1 MTSTHETAPPS
12 TTPLAA
18 PLSAPLAR
26 TVRGSGPGLLLAHG
40 AGGGIEANYGP
51 ILDGLAARHTV
62 VGVDYP
68 GAGDSPRSLT
78 PLDVDTLADELVAA
92 ADAEG
97 VGRFAVSGYSLGGPV
112 AIRVAARHPER
123 VDALVLSA
131 TFAYADTRTDLVA
144 SVWRQLLAADDPR
157 LLGEFVQL
165 MALGEGALN
174 TLTPDEVRAAA
185 ELITATV
192 PPGTGDQV
200 ELVRRIDVRE
210 DLAAITVPAL
220 VIVTTADPLVS
231 PTLQRA
237 LAAGLPGSET
247 AELPTGHLPFAERP
261 QEWLALI
268 TGFLARHREG
278 RVA

>member
-12 TTPLAA
+12 TTPLA
-18 PLSAPLAR
+18 APLAR

-78 PLDVDTLADELVAA
+78 PLDVDALADELVAA

>member
-12 TTPLAA
+12 TTPLTT
-18 PLSAPLAR
+18 PLAR

-68 GAGDSPRSLT
+68 GAGASPRSLT

-97 VGRFAVSGYSLGGPV
+97 VERFAVSGYSLGGPV

-144 SVWRQLLAADDPR
+144 SVWRQLLAVDDPR

-174 TLTPDEVRAAA
+174 TLTPDEIRAGA

-200 ELVRRIDVRE
+200 DLVRRIDVRE
-210 DLAAITVPAL
+210 DLAGITVPAL
-220 VIVTTADPLVS
+220 VIVTADDPLVS

-268 TGFLARHREG
+268 TGFLARHREAG
-278 RVA
+278 RA

>member
-1 MTSTHETAPPS
+1 MTSTHETAPP
-12 TTPLAA
+12 TTPLA
-18 PLSAPLAR
+18 APLAR

-97 VGRFAVSGYSLGGPV
+97 VERFAVSGYSLGGPV

-174 TLTPDEVRAAA
+174 TLTPDRVRAAA

-210 DLAAITVPAL
+210 DLATITVPAL
-220 VIVTTADPLVS
+220 VIVTAADPLIS

-237 LAAGLPGSET
+237 LAAGLPGSAT

-268 TGFLARHREG
+268 TGFLARHQEG
-278 RVA
+278 GRA

>member
-1 MTSTHETAPPS
+1 MTSAHETAPPS
-12 TTPLAA
+12 TTPFA
-18 PLSAPLAR
+18 APLAR

-68 GAGDSPRSLT
+68 GAGDSPRSLS

-97 VGRFAVSGYSLGGPV
+97 VERFAVSGYSLGGPV
-112 AIRVAARHPER
+112 AIRVAVRHPER

-174 TLTPDEVRAAA
+174 ALTPDEVRAAA

-231 PTLQRA
+231 PTLQRT

-278 RVA
+278 GGA

>member
-12 TTPLAA
+12 TTPLTT
-18 PLSAPLAR
+18 PLAR

-68 GAGDSPRSLT
+68 GAGASPRSLT

-97 VGRFAVSGYSLGGPV
+97 VERFAVSGYSLGGPV

-144 SVWRQLLAADDPR
+144 SVWRQLLAVDDPR

-174 TLTPDEVRAAA
+174 TLTPDEIRAGA

-200 ELVRRIDVRE
+200 DLVRRIDVQE
-210 DLAAITVPAL
+210 DLAGITAPAL
-220 VIVTTADPLVS
+220 VIVTADDPLVS

-278 RVA
+278 GRA

>member
-1 MTSTHETAPPS
+1 MTSTHDTAPPS
-12 TTPLAA
+12 TT
-18 PLSAPLAR
+18 PLAR

-97 VGRFAVSGYSLGGPV
+97 VERFAVSGYSLGGPV

-174 TLTPDEVRAAA
+174 TLTPDEVQAAA

-210 DLAAITVPAL
+210 HLAAITVPAL

-278 RVA
+278 GAA

>member
-1 MTSTHETAPPS
+1 MTSTHESAPP
-12 TTPLAA
+12 TTPL
-18 PLSAPLAR
+18 PAPLAR

-62 VGVDYP
+62 IGVDYP
-68 GAGDSPRSLT
+68 GAGDSPRSPT

-97 VGRFAVSGYSLGGPV
+97 VERFAVSGYSLGGPV

-144 SVWRQLLAADDPR
+144 SVWRQLLAVDDPR

-174 TLTPDEVRAAA
+174 TFTPDEIRAGA

-200 ELVRRIDVRE
+200 DLVRRIDVRE
-210 DLAAITVPAL
+210 DLAGITVPAL
-220 VIVTTADPLVS
+220 VIVTAADPLVS

-237 LAAGLPGSET
+237 LAAALPGSET

-261 QEWLALI
+261 QEWLELI
-268 TGFLARHREG
+268 TEFLARHREG
-278 RVA
+278 GRA

>member
-12 TTPLAA
+12 TTPLA
-18 PLSAPLAR
+18 APLAR

-97 VGRFAVSGYSLGGPV
+97 VERFAVSGYSLGGPV

-174 TLTPDEVRAAA
+174 ALTPDEVRAAA

-210 DLAAITVPAL
+210 DLAAITAPAL
-220 VIVTTADPLVS
+220 VIVTAADPLVS

>member
-1 MTSTHETAPPS
+1 MTSTHETAPP
-12 TTPLAA
+12 TTPLA
-18 PLSAPLAR
+18 APLAR

-40 AGGGIEANYGP
+40 AGGGTEANYGP

-97 VGRFAVSGYSLGGPV
+97 VERFAVSGYSLGGPV

-174 TLTPDEVRAAA
+174 ALTPDEVRAAA

-220 VIVTTADPLVS
+220 VIVTAADPLVS

-268 TGFLARHREG
+268 TEFLERHREG
-278 RVA
+278 GGL

>member
-12 TTPLAA
+12 TTPLT
-18 PLSAPLAR
+18 APLAR

-68 GAGDSPRSLT
+68 GAGASPRSLA

-97 VGRFAVSGYSLGGPV
+97 VERFAVSGYSLGGPV

-144 SVWRQLLAADDPR
+144 SVWRQLLAVDDPR

-174 TLTPDEVRAAA
+174 TLTPDEIRAGA

-200 ELVRRIDVRE
+200 DLVRRIDVRE
-210 DLAAITVPAL
+210 DLAGITVPAL
-220 VIVTTADPLVS
+220 VIVTADDPLVS

-268 TGFLARHREG
+268 TGFLARHRKAG
-278 RVA
+278 RA

>member
-12 TTPLAA
+12 TTPLA
-18 PLSAPLAR
+18 APLAR

-97 VGRFAVSGYSLGGPV
+97 VERFAVSGYSLGGPV

-210 DLAAITVPAL
+210 DLAAIAVPAL
-220 VIVTTADPLVS
+220 VIVTAADPLVS

-278 RVA
+278 GGA

>member
-12 TTPLAA
+12 TTPLTT
-18 PLSAPLAR
+18 PLAR

-68 GAGDSPRSLT
+68 GAGASPRSLT

-144 SVWRQLLAADDPR
+144 SVWRQLLAVDDPR

-174 TLTPDEVRAAA
+174 TLTPDEIRAGA

-200 ELVRRIDVRE
+200 DLVRRIDVRE
-210 DLAAITVPAL
+210 DLAGITVPAL
-220 VIVTTADPLVS
+220 VIVTADDPLVS

-278 RVA
+278 GRA

>member
-12 TTPLAA
+12 TTPLT
-18 PLSAPLAR
+18 APLAR

-68 GAGDSPRSLT
+68 GAGASPRSLT

-97 VGRFAVSGYSLGGPV
+97 VERFAVSGYSLGGPV

-144 SVWRQLLAADDPR
+144 SVWRQLLAVDDPR

-174 TLTPDEVRAAA
+174 TLTPDEIRAGA

-200 ELVRRIDVRE
+200 DLVRRIDVRE
-210 DLAAITVPAL
+210 DLAGITVPAL
-220 VIVTTADPLVS
+220 VIVTADDPLVS

-268 TGFLARHREG
+268 TGFLARHRGAG
-278 RVA
+278 RA

>member
-12 TTPLAA
+12 TTPLA
-18 PLSAPLAR
+18 APLAR

-97 VGRFAVSGYSLGGPV
+97 VERFAVSGYSLGGPV

-210 DLAAITVPAL
+210 DLAAITAPAL